1 MEKNRTVQRKK
12 VRKKGGP
19 KLKFKF
25 GTVFGIFFLSFF
37 FCFLIYMINVNTND
51 SFLEEEFGTSLTS
64 SDSDESDGSSDGNS
78 ADTAKPDEENSKS
91 SNPVPQSAK
100 SENSYF
106 SGCSLITDSTLAG
119 IGGFGFA
126 KETVFGGTDYNL
138 TAVTNLKQDSTFGN
152 LSPYEIIKQKKPSAL
167 YLMFGAEIETTEVD
181 AVISEYS
188 KLINSFKSAVP
199 DMKIYVME
207 FPPVI
212 YDTDELSNEKIN
224 DFNSKLITMCNDA
237 GIYCI
242 DTNTALKSES
252 GKLDE
257 KYWSY
262 ETLSLSEEGCNKV
275 VDYILTHVVQ

>member
-1 MEKNRTVQRKK
+1 MDKKRTVQRKK

-19 KLKFKF
+19 KLKFKL
-25 GTVFGIFFLSFF
+25 GTIFTIFLLSFLL
-37 FCFLIYMINVNTND
+37 CFLIYMINVNTD
-51 SFLEEEFGTSLTS
+51 DTFLDKEFGTSLLI
-64 SDSDESDGSSDGNS
+64 SDAENDDTVKESKV
-78 ADTAKPDEENSKS
+78 DTVSEAENTAF
-91 SNPVPQSAK
+91 SNPVPQSLQIGD
-100 SENSYF
+100 EYF
-106 SGCSLITDSTLAG
+106 TGCSLITDGTLAG
-119 IGGFGFA
+119 MGGFGFA
-126 KETVFGGTDYNL
+126 KEAIYGGTEYNL
-138 TAVTNLKQDSTFGN
+138 AAVTTIKQNSAFGN

-188 KLINSFKSAVP
+188 KLINSLKSTVP
-199 DMKIYVME
+199 DTKIYVME

-224 DFNSKLITMCNDA
+224 DFNSKLINMCNDA

-252 GKLDE
+252 SKLDE

-262 ETLSLSEEGCNKV
+262 ETLSLSEAGYNKV
-275 VDYILTHVVQ
+275 VEYILTHVVQ

>member
-1 MEKNRTVQRKK
+1 
-12 VRKKGGP
+12 
-19 KLKFKF
+19 
-25 GTVFGIFFLSFF
+25 
-37 FCFLIYMINVNTND
+37 
-51 SFLEEEFGTSLTS
+51 
-64 SDSDESDGSSDGNS
+64 
-78 ADTAKPDEENSKS
+78 
-91 SNPVPQSAK
+91 
-100 SENSYF
+100 
-106 SGCSLITDSTLAG
+106 
-119 IGGFGFA
+119 
-126 KETVFGGTDYNL
+126 
-138 TAVTNLKQDSTFGN
+138 
-152 LSPYEIIKQKKPSAL
+152 
-167 YLMFGAEIETTEVD
+167 MFGAEIETTEVD

>member
-1 MEKNRTVQRKK
+1 MDKKRTVQRKK

-19 KLKFKF
+19 KLKFKL
-25 GTVFGIFFLSFF
+25 GTIFTICLLSFLL
-37 FCFLIYMINVNTND
+37 CFLIYMINVNTD
-51 SFLEEEFGTSLTS
+51 DTFLDKEFGTSLLI
-64 SDSDESDGSSDGNS
+64 SDAENDDTVKESEVDTVSE
-78 ADTAKPDEENSKS
+78 AEDTAF
-91 SNPVPQSAK
+91 SNPVPQSLQIGD
-100 SENSYF
+100 EYF
-106 SGCSLITDSTLAG
+106 TGCSLITDGTLAEM
-119 IGGFGFA
+119 GGFGFA
-126 KETVFGGTDYNL
+126 KEAIYGGTEYNL
-138 TAVTNLKQDSTFGN
+138 AAVTTIKQNSAFGN

-188 KLINSFKSAVP
+188 KLINSLKSTVP
-199 DMKIYVME
+199 DTKIYVME

-224 DFNSKLITMCNDA
+224 DFNSKLINMCNDA

-252 GKLDE
+252 SKLDE

-262 ETLSLSEEGCNKV
+262 ETLSLSEAGYNKV
-275 VDYILTHVVQ
+275 VEYILTHVVQ